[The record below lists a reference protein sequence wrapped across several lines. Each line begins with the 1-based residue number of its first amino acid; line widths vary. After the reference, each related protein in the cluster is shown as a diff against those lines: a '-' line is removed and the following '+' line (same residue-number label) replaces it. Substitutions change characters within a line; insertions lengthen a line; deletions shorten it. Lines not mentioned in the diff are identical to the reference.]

1 MPLCGKNFESKFAKL
16 EGRIVTFDEYARMEN
31 TPSIRCVQHGHDLI
45 PIFCTKRKPHF
56 RHKHEKD
63 MDDNPMTQWHAEWQS
78 NFPMTEIEYKNNSK
92 QLRNRRADIVIPQ
105 FKRIIEIQHSK
116 IESGEVSERM
126 EDYKLHG
133 HSVEWVI
140 DAQGC
145 IRVKKIG
152 DKLILHFTSNTW
164 LFESFLGCEYIYYD
178 INDIIYK
185 VKPSHVKSS
194 QVEVVEPMLKGDFI
208 ANINTSAELW
218 NTGELAQSH
227 IYVKQKGAGSGKTY
241 GMMQLLNTDP
251 EISNFKFIIFITKQH
266 SAVNVMFTE
275 FMKQYI
281 EKDLNN
287 IQLLEEPYVDGKYD
301 DSMFKF
307 EKRFIVPYKHKLTNV
322 DTCAIFATVDSFTH
336 AIGEPVSD
344 AHDTFVSI
352 VQSIKDGFSKVTRT
366 GRLSFA
372 KMSTMINKE
381 TLIMIDETQDLIK
394 LYGEAFVQFVSSTNT
409 NLCVVGDR
417 LQTLQNEENALTFLH
432 NADITT
438 TRVIRETASNE
449 IRRFSDPKLLRF
461 VNDMIKFK
469 DWGLPEMTLHEVGEE
484 KPNALE
490 VFLAETIYANQD
502 SKCDEVVRAV
512 TQIMEYVERE
522 AIVNKC
528 IPEDFL
534 FVTPCTK
541 QNPLVEAL
549 QLAVNEFWKNTMQHN
564 ISYIEEVKSKHD
576 YWKHIDPNSYTRYAI
591 FHKAQEGGSI
601 NLEES
606 KHASRMVSIHSS
618 KGDGRKVVFVLGVTE
633 ASLRLFSQVT
643 NNIIYTSFLHVAIT
657 RQKERLYFRL
667 EENGDDIYTRIKNS
681 TDNISTLSTKFE
693 YPKKTL
699 QLSHLADD
707 VYTSHWDALYEN
719 VISKVTIRKIPF
731 VPTPVDS
738 EDVLLLDMG
747 DHNIRYSSMLINL
760 MVHRCNYE
768 YTQTIEGKARDDRKL
783 QFNSIFKNIER
794 NVIRDVSTWKE
805 YWKILAKNTSIND
818 RNIKN
823 KYNAGDEKESPCIPM
838 LTFAQNKTDLDY
850 ERYSKIIRKT
860 MERVRNEITNLNKGK
875 ILYFCP
881 LESVICYYMLEC
893 VTSGKYQKITIN
905 DVYNIIHLYTK
916 TFDPSSKGHDACK
929 CKEHFTVK
937 HTSLNEYETKCQ
949 KYLLHHY
956 DRMNHLT
963 NLLDEFSAK
972 YPSVNFLYEN
982 HIQYGEGSNEF
993 NLYKR
998 FRLIGYDK
1006 ESVYVFDIKPQ
1017 LNEINHNE
1025 TKVSGILDTWMISN
1039 VSDDNPKY
1047 ANKRIISCVISLN
1060 ITEVYTNDWTDV
1072 VEANAE
1078 YLKNQVYTII
1088 QTSHENKNKSYY
1100 TTFINI
1106 LEGKKDVKAILAH
1119 IQSSYIDPE
1128 TKLKKSI
1135 PAYIIGFWEFIEN
1148 LIGDEDGKSAK
1159 MQKLNEYRN
1168 EEYFLK
1174 KMNRFLKRSLDA
1186 YFNIDTDE

>member
-1 MPLCGKNFESKFAKL
+1 
-16 EGRIVTFDEYARMEN
+16 
-31 TPSIRCVQHGHDLI
+31 
-45 PIFCTKRKPHF
+45 
-56 RHKHEKD
+56 
-63 MDDNPMTQWHAEWQS
+63 
-78 NFPMTEIEYKNNSK
+78 
-92 QLRNRRADIVIPQ
+92 
-105 FKRIIEIQHSK
+105 
-116 IESGEVSERM
+116 
-126 EDYKLHG
+126 
-133 HSVEWVI
+133 
-140 DAQGC
+140 
-145 IRVKKIG
+145 
-152 DKLILHFTSNTW
+152 
-164 LFESFLGCEYIYYD
+164 
-178 INDIIYK
+178 
-185 VKPSHVKSS
+185 
-194 QVEVVEPMLKGDFI
+194 
-208 ANINTSAELW
+208 
-218 NTGELAQSH
+218 
-227 IYVKQKGAGSGKTY
+227 
-241 GMMQLLNTDP
+241 
-251 EISNFKFIIFITKQH
+251 
-266 SAVNVMFTE
+266 
-275 FMKQYI
+275 
-281 EKDLNN
+281 
-287 IQLLEEPYVDGKYD
+287 
-301 DSMFKF
+301 
-307 EKRFIVPYKHKLTNV
+307 
-322 DTCAIFATVDSFTH
+322 
-336 AIGEPVSD
+336 
-344 AHDTFVSI
+344 
-352 VQSIKDGFSKVTRT
+352 
-366 GRLSFA
+366 
-372 KMSTMINKE
+372 
-381 TLIMIDETQDLIK
+381 
-394 LYGEAFVQFVSSTNT
+394 
-409 NLCVVGDR
+409 
-417 LQTLQNEENALTFLH
+417 
-432 NADITT
+432 
-438 TRVIRETASNE
+438 
-449 IRRFSDPKLLRF
+449 
-461 VNDMIKFK
+461 
-469 DWGLPEMTLHEVGEE
+469 
-484 KPNALE
+484 
-490 VFLAETIYANQD
+490 
-502 SKCDEVVRAV
+502 
-512 TQIMEYVERE
+512 
-522 AIVNKC
+522 
-528 IPEDFL
+528 
-534 FVTPCTK
+534 
-541 QNPLVEAL
+541 
-549 QLAVNEFWKNTMQHN
+549 
-564 ISYIEEVKSKHD
+564 
-576 YWKHIDPNSYTRYAI
+576 
-591 FHKAQEGGSI
+591 
-601 NLEES
+601 
-606 KHASRMVSIHSS
+606 
-618 KGDGRKVVFVLGVTE
+618 
-633 ASLRLFSQVT
+633 
-643 NNIIYTSFLHVAIT
+643 
-657 RQKERLYFRL
+657 
-667 EENGDDIYTRIKNS
+667 
-681 TDNISTLSTKFE
+681 
-693 YPKKTL
+693 
-699 QLSHLADD
+699 LADD

-794 NVIRDVSTWKE
+794 NVTRDVSTWKE

-860 MERVRNEITNLNKGK
+860 MDRVRNEITNLNKGK

-893 VTSGKYQKITIN
+893 VTSGKFQKITIN
-905 DVYNIIHLYTK
+905 DVYNIVHLYTK

-937 HTSLNEYETKCQ
+937 HIMLNEYETKCQ

-998 FRLIGYDK
+998 YRLIGYDK

-1017 LNEINHNE
+1017 LNGINHNE

-1119 IQSSYIDPE
+1119 IHSSYIDPE

-1148 LIGDEDGKSAK
+1148 LIADEDGKSAK